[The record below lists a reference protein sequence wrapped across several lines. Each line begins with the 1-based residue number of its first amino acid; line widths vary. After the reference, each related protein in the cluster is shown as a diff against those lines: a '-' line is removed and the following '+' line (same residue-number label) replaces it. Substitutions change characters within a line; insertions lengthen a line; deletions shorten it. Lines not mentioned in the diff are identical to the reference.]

1 MAYEVYLD
9 DMLLPIPPEKIPIS
23 YPGQN
28 KTANLIN
35 GEEINLVRPAG
46 LAEISLDVVFPQMDY
61 PAAVWDGSVDDAE
74 DFLDHLQDLKES
86 KSPFEFIVIRDG
98 PGRFSS
104 FDTNLD
110 VTLED
115 YKVSDDVTEGFDLA
129 VSISLKEYRNYGTKI
144 MNFTLIED
152 QAETVETTGE
162 TEPERQGEP
171 AKNGSYTVVNGDSL
185 WKIAKQ
191 LLGDGNRWQEI
202 YNLNRDKVSNPNL
215 IHPGQVLAIPS

>member
-115 YKVSDDVTEGFDLA
+115 YKVTDDVAEGFDLA

-144 MNFTLIED
+144 MNFALIED

-171 AKNGSYTVVNGDSL
+171 AKTGSYTVVNGDSL

>member
-1 MAYEVYLD
+1 MAYEVYID

-35 GEEINLVRPAG
+35 GEEINLVRPTG
-46 LAEISLDVVFPQMDY
+46 LAEISLDVVLPQMDY
-61 PAAVWDGSVDDAE
+61 PAAVWDGSVDNAE

-115 YKVSDDVTEGFDLA
+115 YKVSDDVKEGFDLV

-144 MNFTLIED
+144 MNFVLIED
-152 QAETVETTGE
+152 QAETVQAADESGT
-162 TEPERQGEP
+162 ERQGEP
-171 AKNGSYTVVNGDSL
+171 ASAGSYTVTSGDSL

-191 LLGDGNRWQEI
+191 LLGNGNRWQEL
-202 YNLNRDKVSNPNL
+202 YNLNRDKISNPNV
-215 IHPGQVLAIPS
+215 IRPGQVLTIPS

>member
-9 DMLLPIPPEKIPIS
+9 DIRLPIPPEKIPIS

-35 GEEINLVRPAG
+35 GEEINLIRPAG

-61 PAAVWDGSVDDAE
+61 PAAVWDGSVDNAE

-86 KSPFEFIVIRDG
+86 KTPFEFIVIRDG
-98 PGRFSS
+98 PGRLNS

-115 YKVSDDVTEGFDLA
+115 YKVSDDVKEGFDLT

-144 MNFTLIED
+144 MNFVLIED
-152 QAETVETTGE
+152 EAGTVQASEESE
-162 TEPERQGEP
+162 TERKGEP
-171 AKNGSYTVVNGDSL
+171 ENAGSYTVVSGDSL

-191 LLGDGNRWQEI
+191 LLGNGNRWQEL
-202 YNLNRDKVSNPNL
+202 YDLNRDKISNPNL
-215 IHPGQVLAIPS
+215 IRPGQVLTIPS

>member
-9 DMLLPIPPEKIPIS
+9 DIRLPIPPEKIPIN

-61 PAAVWDGSVDDAE
+61 PAAVWDGSVDNAE

-86 KSPFEFIVIRDG
+86 KTPFEFIVIRDG
-98 PGRFSS
+98 PGRLNS

-115 YKVSDDVTEGFDLA
+115 YKVSDDVKEGFDLT

-144 MNFTLIED
+144 MNFVLIED
-152 QAETVETTGE
+152 EAGTVQASEESE
-162 TEPERQGEP
+162 TERKGEP
-171 AKNGSYTVVNGDSL
+171 ENAGSYTVVSGDSL

-191 LLGDGNRWQEI
+191 LLGNGNRWQEL
-202 YNLNRDKVSNPNL
+202 YDLNRDKISNPNL
-215 IHPGQVLAIPS
+215 IRPGQVLTIPS

>member
-115 YKVSDDVTEGFDLA
+115 YKVSDDVAEGFDLA

-144 MNFTLIED
+144 MNFALIED

-171 AKNGSYTVVNGDSL
+171 AKTGSYTVVNGDSL

>member
-9 DMLLPIPPEKIPIS
+9 DIRLPIPPEKIPIS

-61 PAAVWDGSVDDAE
+61 PAAVWDGSVDNAE
-74 DFLDHLQDLKES
+74 DFLDHLQNLKES
-86 KSPFEFIVIRDG
+86 KTPFEFIVIRDG

-115 YKVSDDVTEGFDLA
+115 YKVSDDVKEGFDLT

-144 MNFTLIED
+144 MNFLLIED
-152 QAETVETTGE
+152 EAETVQASEESGTERKGE
-162 TEPERQGEP
+162 QEN
-171 AKNGSYTVVNGDSL
+171 AGSYTVVSGDSL

-191 LLGDGNRWQEI
+191 LLGNGNRWQEL
-202 YNLNRDKVSNPNL
+202 YDLNRDKISNPNL
-215 IHPGQVLAIPS
+215 IRPGQVLTIPS

>member
-9 DMLLPIPPEKIPIS
+9 DIRLPIPPEKIPIS

-61 PAAVWDGSVDDAE
+61 PAAVWDGSVDNAE

-86 KSPFEFIVIRDG
+86 KTPFEFIVIRDG

-115 YKVSDDVTEGFDLA
+115 YKVSDDVKEGLDLT

-144 MNFTLIED
+144 MNFVLVED
-152 QAETVETTGE
+152 QAGTVQAAEESGTERKG
-162 TEPERQGEP
+162 EPEN
-171 AKNGSYTVVNGDSL
+171 AGSYTVVSGDSL

-191 LLGDGNRWQEI
+191 LLGNGNRWQEL
-202 YNLNRDKVSNPNL
+202 YDLNRDKISNPNL
-215 IHPGQVLAIPS
+215 IRPGQVLTIPS

>member
-9 DMLLPIPPEKIPIS
+9 DIRLPIPPEKIPIS

-61 PAAVWDGSVDDAE
+61 PAAVWDGSVDNAE
-74 DFLDHLQDLKES
+74 DFQDHLQDLKES
-86 KSPFEFIVIRDG
+86 KTPFEFIVIRDG

-115 YKVSDDVTEGFDLA
+115 YKVSDDVKEGFDLT

-144 MNFTLIED
+144 MNFLLIED
-152 QAETVETTGE
+152 EAETVQASEESGTERKG
-162 TEPERQGEP
+162 EPEN
-171 AKNGSYTVVNGDSL
+171 AGSYTVVSGDSL

-191 LLGDGNRWQEI
+191 LLGNGNRWQEL
-202 YNLNRDKVSNPNL
+202 YDLNRDKISNPNL
-215 IHPGQVLAIPS
+215 IRPGQVLTIPS

>member
-9 DMLLPIPPEKIPIS
+9 DIRLPIPPEKIPIS

-61 PAAVWDGSVDDAE
+61 PAAVWDGSVDNAE

-86 KSPFEFIVIRDG
+86 KTPFEFIVIRDG

-115 YKVSDDVTEGFDLA
+115 YKVSDDVKEGLDLT

-144 MNFTLIED
+144 MNFVLIED
-152 QAETVETTGE
+152 EAETVQAAEESGAE
-162 TEPERQGEP
+162 RKGEPEN
-171 AKNGSYTVVNGDSL
+171 AGSYTVVSGDSL

-191 LLGDGNRWQEI
+191 LLGNGNRWQEL
-202 YNLNRDKVSNPNL
+202 YDLNRDKISNPNL
-215 IHPGQVLAIPS
+215 IHPGQVLTIPS

>member
-9 DMLLPIPPEKIPIS
+9 DIRLPIPPEKIPIS

-61 PAAVWDGSVDDAE
+61 PAAVWDGSVDNAE

-86 KSPFEFIVIRDG
+86 KTPFEFIVIRDG

-110 VTLED
+110 VTMED
-115 YKVSDDVTEGFDLA
+115 YKVSDDVKEGLDLT

-144 MNFTLIED
+144 MNFVLVED
-152 QAETVETTGE
+152 QAGTVQAAEESGT
-162 TEPERQGEP
+162 ERQGEP
-171 AKNGSYTVVNGDSL
+171 ENAGSYTVVSGDSL

-191 LLGDGNRWQEI
+191 LLGNGNRWQEL
-202 YNLNRDKVSNPNL
+202 YDLNRDKISNPNL
-215 IHPGQVLAIPS
+215 IRPGQVLTIPS

>member
-9 DMLLPIPPEKIPIS
+9 DIRLPIPPEKIPIS

-61 PAAVWDGSVDDAE
+61 PAAVWDGSVDNAE

-86 KSPFEFIVIRDG
+86 KTPFEFIVIRDG

-115 YKVSDDVTEGFDLA
+115 YKVSDDVKEGFDLT

-144 MNFTLIED
+144 MNFVLIED
-152 QAETVETTGE
+152 EAETVQAAEESGAA
-162 TEPERQGEP
+162 RQGEP
-171 AKNGSYTVVNGDSL
+171 ENAGSYTVVSGDSL

-191 LLGDGNRWQEI
+191 LLGNGNRWQEL
-202 YNLNRDKVSNPNL
+202 YDLNRDKISNPNL
-215 IHPGQVLAIPS
+215 IHPGQVLTIPS

>member
-1 MAYEVYLD
+1 
-9 DMLLPIPPEKIPIS
+9 
-23 YPGQN
+23 
-28 KTANLIN
+28 
-35 GEEINLVRPAG
+35 
-46 LAEISLDVVFPQMDY
+46 
-61 PAAVWDGSVDDAE
+61 
-74 DFLDHLQDLKES
+74 
-86 KSPFEFIVIRDG
+86 
-98 PGRFSS
+98 
-104 FDTNLD
+104 
-110 VTLED
+110 
-115 YKVSDDVTEGFDLA
+115 VSDDVAEGFDLA

-171 AKNGSYTVVNGDSL
+171 AKTGSYTVVNGDSL

>member
-9 DMLLPIPPEKIPIS
+9 DIWLPIPPEKIPIS

-61 PAAVWDGSVDDAE
+61 PAAVWDGSVDNAE
-74 DFLDHLQDLKES
+74 DFLDHLQNLKES
-86 KSPFEFIVIRDG
+86 KTPFEFIVIRDG

-115 YKVSDDVTEGFDLA
+115 YKVSDDVKEGFDLT

-144 MNFTLIED
+144 MNFVLIED
-152 QAETVETTGE
+152 EAETVQASEESGTERKG
-162 TEPERQGEP
+162 EPEN
-171 AKNGSYTVVNGDSL
+171 AGSYTVVSGDSL

-191 LLGDGNRWQEI
+191 LLGNGNRWQEL
-202 YNLNRDKVSNPNL
+202 YDLNRDKISNPNL
-215 IHPGQVLAIPS
+215 IRPGQVLTIPS

>member
-9 DMLLPIPPEKIPIS
+9 DIRLPIPPEKIPIS

-61 PAAVWDGSVDDAE
+61 PAAVWDGSVDNAE

-86 KSPFEFIVIRDG
+86 KTPFEFIVIRDG

-115 YKVSDDVTEGFDLA
+115 YKVSDDVKEGLDLT

-144 MNFTLIED
+144 MNFVLVED
-152 QAETVETTGE
+152 QAGTVQAAEESGT
-162 TEPERQGEP
+162 ERQGEP
-171 AKNGSYTVVNGDSL
+171 ENAGSYTVVSGDSL

-191 LLGDGNRWQEI
+191 LLGNGNRWQEL
-202 YNLNRDKVSNPNL
+202 YDLNRDKISNPNL
-215 IHPGQVLAIPS
+215 IRPGQVLTIPS

>member
-9 DMLLPIPPEKIPIS
+9 DIRLPIPPEKIPIS

-35 GEEINLVRPAG
+35 GEEINLVRPTG

-61 PAAVWDGSVDDAE
+61 PAAVWDGSVDNAE

-86 KSPFEFIVIRDG
+86 KTPFEFIVIRDG

-115 YKVSDDVTEGFDLA
+115 YKVSDDVKEGFDLT

-144 MNFTLIED
+144 MNFVLIED
-152 QAETVETTGE
+152 EAETVQAAEESGAE
-162 TEPERQGEP
+162 RKGEPEN
-171 AKNGSYTVVNGDSL
+171 AGSYTVVSGDSL

-191 LLGDGNRWQEI
+191 LLGNGNRWQEL
-202 YNLNRDKVSNPNL
+202 YDLNRDKISNPNL
-215 IHPGQVLAIPS
+215 IHPGQVLTIPS

>member
-115 YKVSDDVTEGFDLA
+115 CKVSDDVAEGFDLA

>member
-9 DMLLPIPPEKIPIS
+9 DIRLPIPPEKIPIS

-61 PAAVWDGSVDDAE
+61 PAAVWDGSVDNAE

-86 KSPFEFIVIRDG
+86 KTPFEFIVIRDG

-115 YKVSDDVTEGFDLA
+115 YKVSDDVKEGLDLT

-144 MNFTLIED
+144 MNFVLIED
-152 QAETVETTGE
+152 EAGTVQAAEESGAE
-162 TEPERQGEP
+162 RKGEPEN
-171 AKNGSYTVVNGDSL
+171 AGSYTVVSGDSL

-191 LLGDGNRWQEI
+191 LLGNGNRWQEL
-202 YNLNRDKVSNPNL
+202 YDLNRDKISNPNL
-215 IHPGQVLAIPS
+215 IHPGQVLTIPS

>member
-9 DMLLPIPPEKIPIS
+9 DIRFPIPPEKIPIS

-61 PAAVWDGSVDDAE
+61 PAAVWDGSVDNAE
-74 DFLDHLQDLKES
+74 DFLDHLQNLKES
-86 KSPFEFIVIRDG
+86 KTPFEFIVIRDG

-115 YKVSDDVTEGFDLA
+115 YKVSDDVKEGFDLT

-144 MNFTLIED
+144 MNFVLIED
-152 QAETVETTGE
+152 EAETVQASEESGTERKG
-162 TEPERQGEP
+162 EPEN
-171 AKNGSYTVVNGDSL
+171 AGSYTVVSGDSL

-191 LLGDGNRWQEI
+191 LLGNGNRWQEL
-202 YNLNRDKVSNPNL
+202 YDLNRDKISNPNL
-215 IHPGQVLAIPS
+215 IRPGQVLTIPS

>member
-9 DMLLPIPPEKIPIS
+9 DIRLPIPPEKIPIS

-61 PAAVWDGSVDDAE
+61 PAAVWDGSVDNAE
-74 DFLDHLQDLKES
+74 DFLDHLQNLKES
-86 KSPFEFIVIRDG
+86 KTPFEFIVIRDG

-104 FDTNLD
+104 FDTNMD

-115 YKVSDDVTEGFDLA
+115 YKVSDDVKEGFDLT
-129 VSISLKEYRNYGTKI
+129 VSISLKEDRNYGTKI
-144 MNFTLIED
+144 MNFVLIED
-152 QAETVETTGE
+152 EAETVQASEESGTERKG
-162 TEPERQGEP
+162 EPEN
-171 AKNGSYTVVNGDSL
+171 AGSYMVVSGDSL

-191 LLGDGNRWQEI
+191 LLGNGNRWQEL
-202 YNLNRDKVSNPNL
+202 YDLNRDKISNPNL
-215 IHPGQVLAIPS
+215 IRPGQVLTIPS

>member
-115 YKVSDDVTEGFDLA
+115 YKVSDDVAEGFDLA

>member
-9 DMLLPIPPEKIPIS
+9 DIRLPIPPEKIPIS

-61 PAAVWDGSVDDAE
+61 PAAVWDGSVDNAE

-86 KSPFEFIVIRDG
+86 KTPFEFIVIRDG
-98 PGRFSS
+98 PGRLNS

-115 YKVSDDVTEGFDLA
+115 YKVSDDVKEGFDLT

-144 MNFTLIED
+144 MNFVLIED
-152 QAETVETTGE
+152 EAGTVQASEESE
-162 TEPERQGEP
+162 TERKGEP
-171 AKNGSYTVVNGDSL
+171 ENAGSYTVVSGDSL

-191 LLGDGNRWQEI
+191 LLGNGNRWQEL
-202 YNLNRDKVSNPNL
+202 YDLNRDKISNPNL
-215 IHPGQVLAIPS
+215 IRPGQVLTIPS

>member
-9 DMLLPIPPEKIPIS
+9 DIRLPIPPEKIPIS

-61 PAAVWDGSVDDAE
+61 PAAVWDGSVDNAE

-86 KSPFEFIVIRDG
+86 KTPFEFIVIRDG
-98 PGRFSS
+98 PGRLNS

-115 YKVSDDVTEGFDLA
+115 YKVSDDVKEGFDLT

-144 MNFTLIED
+144 MNFVLIED
-152 QAETVETTGE
+152 EAGAVQASEESE
-162 TEPERQGEP
+162 TERKGEP
-171 AKNGSYTVVNGDSL
+171 ENAGSYTVVSGDSL

-191 LLGDGNRWQEI
+191 LLGNGNRWQEL
-202 YNLNRDKVSNPNL
+202 YDLNRDKISNPNL
-215 IHPGQVLAIPS
+215 IRPGQVLTIPS

>member
-9 DMLLPIPPEKIPIS
+9 DIRLPIPPEKIPIS

-61 PAAVWDGSVDDAE
+61 PAAVWDGSVDNAE

-86 KSPFEFIVIRDG
+86 KTPFEFIVIRDG

-115 YKVSDDVTEGFDLA
+115 YKVSDDVKEGLDLT

-144 MNFTLIED
+144 MNFVLIED
-152 QAETVETTGE
+152 EAETVQAAEESGAE
-162 TEPERQGEP
+162 REGEPEN
-171 AKNGSYTVVNGDSL
+171 AGSYTVVSGDSL

-191 LLGDGNRWQEI
+191 LLGNGNRWQEL
-202 YNLNRDKVSNPNL
+202 YDLNRDKISNPNL
-215 IHPGQVLAIPS
+215 IRPGQVLTIPS

>member
-61 PAAVWDGSVDDAE
+61 PAAVWDGSVDDAG

-115 YKVSDDVTEGFDLA
+115 YKVSDDVAEGFDLA

-171 AKNGSYTVVNGDSL
+171 AKTGSYTVVNGDSL

>member
-9 DMLLPIPPEKIPIS
+9 DIRLPIPPEKIPIS

-61 PAAVWDGSVDDAE
+61 PAAVWDGSVDNAE

-86 KSPFEFIVIRDG
+86 KTPFEFIVIRDG

-115 YKVSDDVTEGFDLA
+115 YKVSDDVKEGFDLT

-144 MNFTLIED
+144 MNFVLIED
-152 QAETVETTGE
+152 EAETVQASEESGTERKG
-162 TEPERQGEP
+162 EPEN
-171 AKNGSYTVVNGDSL
+171 AGSYTVVSGDSL

-191 LLGDGNRWQEI
+191 LLGNGNRWQEL
-202 YNLNRDKVSNPNL
+202 YDLNRDKISNPNL
-215 IHPGQVLAIPS
+215 IRPGQVLTIPS

>member
-9 DMLLPIPPEKIPIS
+9 DIRLPIPPEKIPIS

-61 PAAVWDGSVDDAE
+61 PAAVWDGSVDNAE

-86 KSPFEFIVIRDG
+86 KTPFEFIVIRDG

-115 YKVSDDVTEGFDLA
+115 YKVSDDVKEGFDLT

-144 MNFTLIED
+144 MNFVLVED
-152 QAETVETTGE
+152 QAGTVQAAEESGTERKG
-162 TEPERQGEP
+162 EPEN
-171 AKNGSYTVVNGDSL
+171 AGSYTVVSGDSL

-191 LLGDGNRWQEI
+191 LLGNGNRWQEL
-202 YNLNRDKVSNPNL
+202 YDLNRDKISNPNL
-215 IHPGQVLAIPS
+215 IHPGQVLTIPS